1 MINSRCLPSIW
12 DGSGDRWVRYLPS
25 LNLVV
30 FRGPPVFTSDDLMIM
45 FLCKMKRDFLVA
57 EMQEKHSPVDGD
69 IEDELEMGLSYSIY
83 LLLSICLLS
92 REVYL
97 DNLILLPV
105 SFLK

>member
-1 MINSRCLPSIW
+1 
-12 DGSGDRWVRYLPS
+12 
-25 LNLVV
+25 
-30 FRGPPVFTSDDLMIM
+30 MIM